1 MYFARRV
8 QTNLM
13 ESPGVS
19 QSWNDTRIVHDLAFN
34 GEMTPVNSK
43 GNSGLCQPIVIGER
57 SEA

>member
-19 QSWNDTRIVHDLAFN
+19 QSRKDTRIVHDLAFD

-43 GNSGLCQPIVIGER
+43 GNGGLCQPIVVG
-57 SEA
+57 